1 MAPPR
6 PSLARA
12 GKTSPLLFKAAS
24 TLAWLILLATGVF
37 VLSENFG
44 GGSDLGSF
52 IAVMFGVFGLYG
64 AVLGILQIR
73 DMLRQSAPRTS
84 AH

>member
-1 MAPPR
+1 MCFLKI
-6 PSLARA
+6 LAA
-12 GKTSPLLFKAAS
+12 M
-24 TLAWLILLATGVF
+24 
-37 VLSENFG
+37 
-44 GGSDLGSF
+44 DLGSF

>member
-6 PSLARA
+6 PLFPPA
-12 GKTSPLLFKAAS
+12 GKISPLFFKAAS

-44 GGSDLGSF
+44 GGSDLASF